1 MKLKNKDV
9 ITLNNNGQYLVI
21 STAVFEKENYVYIVN
36 TKDNEK
42 FKIAKIQKNK
52 LTEIPND
59 QELIKKLI
67 VLFYENSIR
76 NLDLNELARKSL
88 KTPKNFE

>member
-36 TKDNEK
+36 IKDNEK